1 MATVIHTNHPLMFLS
16 LLIATALGFLIGVER
31 EFVGK
36 EAGIR
41 TYSLVSMGAA
51 LFTVISFDANFPDP
65 SRIISNIVVGI
76 GFIGGGLI
84 IFHENKVH
92 GLTTAASLWVTAG
105 IGIASGVGYYRLAM
119 LSTALVI
126 VVLFVLRKVKLE
138 EYIHR
143 IAGIK
148 DDFGNEK

>member
-1 MATVIHTNHPLMFLS
+1 MFLS
-16 LLIATALGFLIGVER
+16 LLIAAALGFLIGVER

-51 LFTVISFDANFPDP
+51 LFTVLSFDPNFPDP

-92 GLTTAASLWVTAG
+92 GLTTSASLWVVAG
-105 IGIASGVGYYRLAM
+105 IGIASGMGYYRIAIE
-119 LSTALVI
+119 STLLVI
-126 VVLFVLRKVKLE
+126 VVLYVLRKVKLE
-138 EYIHR
+138 ATIHR

-148 DDFGNEK
+148 DDYNTK

>member
-1 MATVIHTNHPLMFLS
+1 MLLS

-51 LFTVISFDANFPDP
+51 LFTILSFDPNFSDP

-92 GLTTAASLWVTAG
+92 GLTTAASSWVVAG
-105 IGIASGVGYYRLAM
+105 IGIASGMGYYRLAIE
-119 LSTALVI
+119 STILVI
-126 VVLFVLRKVKLE
+126 VVLFVLRKLQLE
-138 EYIHR
+138 AMIHR
-143 IAGIK
+143 IAGIE
-148 DDFGNEK
+148 DDFSK